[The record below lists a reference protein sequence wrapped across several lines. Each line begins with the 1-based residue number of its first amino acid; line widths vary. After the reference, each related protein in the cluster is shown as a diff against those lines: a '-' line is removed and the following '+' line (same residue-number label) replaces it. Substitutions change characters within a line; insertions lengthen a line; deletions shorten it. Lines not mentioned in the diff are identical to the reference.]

1 MSPAVQRIY
10 MLTKDAGAGACS
22 GRDVD
27 EATEFLPPAPGGAPP
42 ARIALSSGRSPVVLT
57 VKCFTDDQLR
67 RGLEAVILAH
77 LLAGDRCLVCGEEN
91 HDAHDAQAHAFLSP
105 DPFAVF
111 LEAASGRAEE
121 ARAEKSQG
129 EGLAQ
134 E

>member
-1 MSPAVQRIY
+1 VSPAVQRIY
-10 MLTKDAGAGACS
+10 MLRTPER
-22 GRDVD
+22 GRVQA
-27 EATEFLPPAPGGAPP
+27 EMSTRRRGSCQPAPGGAPP

-134 E
+134 D